1 MSRIDSEY
9 LNLLKDIIDNGNA
22 KSDRTGV
29 GTISVFGRTIRINL
43 KDGFPL
49 LTTKKM
55 YFKGIMHELLWFLK
69 GDTNIK
75 YLVEN
80 NTNIWTDDAYRYY
93 TELIEKN
100 KRFFEI
106 SKNSFDTVFLEDEEF
121 NFKKAS
127 NVVTKEEFIEKVKDG
142 ETLELINS
150 INVELNDGSIHISK
164 DIKDYELLLKSNN
177 FKKIK
182 SVNFI
187 IYKFGDL
194 GPVYGSQWR
203 SFGYTNYD
211 QIKNIINKLKNN
223 PNDRRII
230 LTSYNPDVLD
240 DIALPPCHM
249 MAQFYVNNNK
259 LTNKQELSCF
269 FYCRSQDVPLGT
281 PFNIASYALL
291 THILAN
297 ICNMDVG
304 ELIYSGGDC
313 HIYLNQLEGVKE
325 QLLRNPYKFGSP
337 KLKINRELTNVDD
350 LSIDDF
356 SIINYESYE
365 KINIPLS
372 VGLKK

>member
-1 MSRIDSEY
+1 MSKLDEEY
-9 LNLLKDIIDNGNA
+9 LMLLKDIMDNGSI
-22 KSDRTGV
+22 KKDRTGT
-29 GTISVFGRTIRINL
+29 GTISVFGRSIRINL
-43 KDGFPL
+43 KEGFPL

-55 YFKGIMHELLWFLK
+55 FYKGIVHELLWFLR

-80 NTNIWTDDAYRYY
+80 NTKIWNDDAYRFYIELVKKHNDFISLKDINSMYY
-93 TELIEKN
+93 STMDDMDINTIENVLTE
-100 KRFFEI
+100 
-106 SKNSFDTVFLEDEEF
+106 
-121 NFKKAS
+121 
-127 NVVTKEEFIEKVKDG
+127 EEFINKVKYCDCQC
-142 ETLELINS
+142 LIDEIIVEYEDSTVEKYKTKKEFLDNRKDVNVIKITPV
-150 INVELNDGSIHISK
+150 INF
-164 DIKDYELLLKSNN
+164 YM
-177 FKKIK
+177 
-182 SVNFI
+182 
-187 IYKFGDL
+187 YGDL

-203 SFGYTNYD
+203 SFGKTKYD
-211 QIKNIINKLKNN
+211 QINEIIKKLKTN
-223 PNDRRII
+223 PQDRRII

-325 QLLRNPYKFGSP
+325 QLLRNPYKFASP

>member
-1 MSRIDSEY
+1 MSKLDEEY
-9 LNLLKDIIDNGNA
+9 LMLLKDIIDNGSI
-22 KSDRTGV
+22 KKDRTGT
-29 GTISVFGRTIRINL
+29 GTISVFGRSIRINL
-43 KDGFPL
+43 KEGFPL

-55 YFKGIMHELLWFLK
+55 FYKGIIHELLWFLR

-80 NTNIWTDDAYRYY
+80 NTKIWNDDAYRFYIELVKKHNDFISLKDINPMYY
-93 TELIEKN
+93 STMDDMDINTIENVLTE
-100 KRFFEI
+100 
-106 SKNSFDTVFLEDEEF
+106 
-121 NFKKAS
+121 
-127 NVVTKEEFIEKVKDG
+127 EEFINKVKYCDCQC
-142 ETLELINS
+142 LIDEIIVEYEDSTVKKYKTKKEFLDNRKDVNVIKITPV
-150 INVELNDGSIHISK
+150 INF
-164 DIKDYELLLKSNN
+164 YM
-177 FKKIK
+177 
-182 SVNFI
+182 
-187 IYKFGDL
+187 YGDL

-203 SFGYTNYD
+203 SFGKTKYD
-211 QIKNIINKLKNN
+211 QINEIIKKLKTN
-223 PNDRRII
+223 PQDRRII

-325 QLLRNPYKFGSP
+325 QLLRNPYKFDSP

>member
-1 MSRIDSEY
+1 MSKLDEEY
-9 LNLLKDIIDNGNA
+9 LMLLKDIIDNGSI
-22 KSDRTGV
+22 KKDRTGT
-29 GTISVFGRTIRINL
+29 GTISVFGRSIRINL
-43 KDGFPL
+43 KEGFPL

-55 YFKGIMHELLWFLK
+55 FYKGIVHELLWFLR

-80 NTNIWTDDAYRYY
+80 NTKIWNDDAYRFYIELVKKHNDFISLKDINSMYY
-93 TELIEKN
+93 STMDDMDINTIENVLTE
-100 KRFFEI
+100 
-106 SKNSFDTVFLEDEEF
+106 
-121 NFKKAS
+121 
-127 NVVTKEEFIEKVKDG
+127 EEFINKVKYCDCQC
-142 ETLELINS
+142 LIDEIIVEYEDSTVEKYKTKKEFLDNRKDVNVIKITPA
-150 INVELNDGSIHISK
+150 INF
-164 DIKDYELLLKSNN
+164 YM
-177 FKKIK
+177 
-182 SVNFI
+182 
-187 IYKFGDL
+187 YGDL

-203 SFGYTNYD
+203 SFGKTKYD
-211 QIKNIINKLKNN
+211 QINEIIKKLKTN
-223 PNDRRII
+223 PQDRRII

>member
-1 MSRIDSEY
+1 MSKLDEEY
-9 LNLLKDIIDNGNA
+9 LMLLKDIMDNGSI
-22 KSDRTGV
+22 KKDRTGT
-29 GTISVFGRTIRINL
+29 GTISVFGRSIRINL
-43 KDGFPL
+43 KEGFPL

-55 YFKGIMHELLWFLK
+55 FYKGIVHELLWFLR

-80 NTNIWTDDAYRYY
+80 NTKIWNDDAYRFYIELVKKHNDFISLKDINPMYY
-93 TELIEKN
+93 STMDDMDINTIENVLTE
-100 KRFFEI
+100 
-106 SKNSFDTVFLEDEEF
+106 
-121 NFKKAS
+121 
-127 NVVTKEEFIEKVKDG
+127 EEFINKVKYCDCQCLID
-142 ETLELINS
+142 EIIVEYEDSTVKKYKTKKEFLDNRKDVNVIKITPLINF
-150 INVELNDGSIHISK
+150 
-164 DIKDYELLLKSNN
+164 YT
-177 FKKIK
+177 
-182 SVNFI
+182 
-187 IYKFGDL
+187 YGDL

-203 SFGYTNYD
+203 SFGKTKYD
-211 QIKNIINKLKNN
+211 QINEIIKKLKTN
-223 PNDRRII
+223 PQDRRII